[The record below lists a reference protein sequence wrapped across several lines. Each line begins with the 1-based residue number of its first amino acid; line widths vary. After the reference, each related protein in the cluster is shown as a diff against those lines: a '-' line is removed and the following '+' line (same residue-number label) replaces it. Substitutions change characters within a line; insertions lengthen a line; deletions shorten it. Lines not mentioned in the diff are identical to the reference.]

1 MADRQSSGI
10 LTVSQLSDYI
20 KMLFDNNSVL
30 KSVYVRG
37 EISGFVNH
45 RTGHC
50 YFTLKD
56 SQSVIKAVMFKSS
69 AERLKFMPEN
79 GMMVVIRGRVS
90 TFPRDG
96 QYQLYAESIEPDGI
110 GALYI
115 AYEQLKR
122 KLEAEGLFDENLKK
136 PIPYLPRRIGV
147 VTSSEGAVIRD
158 IINVTRRRFKGTEIV
173 LFPSNVQG
181 DSAEAELIGGIEYF
195 NSNDGKPVDVIII
208 GRGGGSI
215 EDLFVF
221 NSEKL
226 ARAIRRSNVP
236 IISAVGHETD
246 STICDLASD
255 LRAPT
260 PSAAAELAVPDE
272 NEIRERISRDRS
284 RLDELVRR
292 KIKDHRDRLAQL
304 SSDRRLTSPF
314 AYLDDKRMELSSL
327 SDKLEKSGE
336 DIISAKREK
345 LSHISS
351 MLSAVSPLNI
361 IARGYCAVFDENGEL
376 INSIDKLSVG
386 EKFHIRA
393 SDGEIGGEV
402 VYIKKFE

>member
-1 MADRQSSGI
+1 MTDRQSSGI

-30 KSVYVRG
+30 RSVYVRG

-147 VTSSEGAVIRD
+147 ITSSEGAVIRD
-158 IINVTRRRFKGTEIV
+158 IINVTKRRFKGTEIV

-181 DSAEAELIGGIEYF
+181 DSAEAELISGIEYF
-195 NSNDGKPVDVIII
+195 NSNGGKPVDVIII

-246 STICDLASD
+246 YTICDLASD

-272 NEIRERISRDRS
+272 NEIRERIRRDRA

-292 KIKDHRDRLAQL
+292 KITDHRDRLAQL

-327 SDKLEKSGE
+327 ADKLEKAGE